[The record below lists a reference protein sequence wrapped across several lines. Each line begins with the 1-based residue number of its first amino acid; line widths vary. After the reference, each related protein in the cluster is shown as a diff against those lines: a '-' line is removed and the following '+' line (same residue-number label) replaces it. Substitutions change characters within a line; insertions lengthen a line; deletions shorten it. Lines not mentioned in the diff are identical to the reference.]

1 MESCT
6 EGLLC
11 STIAS
16 GRESCTYFKGGLL
29 APCDEAKMACGVDPA
44 IMEGYGKESIQ
55 VAKAMAD
62 TARKNLR
69 TDVGIGVGGSMNSET
84 NSGEAFVG
92 LSSNT
97 FEKTFAHRLRGN
109 RSRMKQ
115 RAVYAALFDLR
126 KMLLEE
132 V

>member
-16 GRESCTYFKGGLL
+16 GRENCTYFKGGLL
-29 APCDEAKMACGVDPA
+29 ACCDEAKMACGVDVT
-44 IMEGYGKESIQ
+44 IMEQYDKENAQ
-55 VAKAMAD
+55 VAKAMAEA
-62 TARKNLR
+62 TRRNLKS
-69 TDVGIGVGGSMNSET
+69 DIGVGVDGSMNPDK
-84 NSGEAFVG
+84 NSGDVSIG
-92 LSSNT
+92 LSSDKFEQT
-97 FEKTFAHRLRGN
+97 FTHMLRGN

-126 KMLLEE
+126 RMLLEE